1 MTQTKTAQQ
10 ALTSLRLLDEAE
22 RHLEND
28 DLYKACE
35 KGLEAMNHYLRTV
48 GEQRG
53 WAADTERDMCD
64 IATDL
69 AYETSDRR
77 EASSRYLSATGGFAI
92 KFYGEHHTSWQVAAG
107 IGSARELISRLEDRD
122 RPPPKV
128 RPSQISRERQRL
140 WNLEQKNK
148 LVNSD
153 RRFGA
158 FRKRRSLLIDTMM
171 DYDAS

>member
-1 MTQTKTAQQ
+1 MTQAKTAKH
-10 ALTSLRLLDEAE
+10 AETSLRLLDEAE

-53 WAADTERDMCD
+53 WATDTERDLCD

-77 EASSRYLSATGGFAI
+77 EASSRYLSATGGLAI
-92 KFYGEHHTSWQVAAG
+92 EFYGEHHTSWLVSGG
-107 IGSARELISRLEDRD
+107 IRSARELISRLESRN
-122 RPPPKV
+122 RPPPEV

-140 WNLEQKNK
+140 WNLEQKKK
-148 LVNSD
+148 LANSD
-153 RRFGA
+153 GHFGG
-158 FRKRRSLLIDTMM
+158 FGKRRSLLIDTMM